1 MKKIKKVKRIDLS
14 VEQVDAL
21 LKRAKELLPP
31 EDYEI
36 LESMAE
42 TIHLLSQSVGK
53 KSASVQRLLRML
65 FGQTTEKLDKIAGAE
80 EVKKVKEPKPQKEKK
95 KSNGRKAAS
104 EYTAAKKVNVAH
116 DSLNPGDNC
125 PECLK
130 GKVYEQKMPR
140 LIVRITG
147 NAPLSGTIYQLQ
159 RLRCNLCGEIFT
171 ATAPDGVGEEKYDA
185 NAQAVIAL
193 LKYGSGMPFYRI
205 EKLQKSMGI
214 PLPSSTQFEIVD
226 KLAGELEPVYLEL
239 LRHAAQG
246 DVIYND
252 DTTMKILT
260 LMQEKDP
267 QRKGIYTTG
276 ILSTTDDHRIALF
289 FTGRQHAGENL
300 NDLLTHRLN
309 HSPPIQMC
317 DALSRNIPK
326 DFKSL
331 LANCLAHGRRSFVE
345 ILQNFPDECRYVLEI
360 LAQVYNNDQ
369 IAKEQNLTAEERLH
383 FHQDNSESL
392 MKSLNSWFHE
402 QLDQKLVEPNSGLG
416 QAIRYMIKHWDALTL
431 FLKVPNA
438 PLDNNLCE
446 QTLKK
451 AILHRKNSL
460 FYKTEHGAR
469 VGDLFMSLIH
479 TCNLNNINPFDY
491 LATLQKHASE
501 LAACP
506 QKWMPW
512 NYTATVTENQPA

>member
-1 MKKIKKVKRIDLS
+1 MKKIKKIELT

-21 LKRAKELLPP
+21 LKRAKALLPP

-42 TIHLLSQSVGK
+42 TIHL
-53 KSASVQRLLRML
+53 
-65 FGQTTEKLDKIAGAE
+65 
-80 EVKKVKEPKPQKEKK
+80 
-95 KSNGRKAAS
+95 
-104 EYTAAKKVNVAH
+104 
-116 DSLNPGDNC
+116 
-125 PECLK
+125 
-130 GKVYEQKMPR
+130 
-140 LIVRITG
+140 
-147 NAPLSGTIYQLQ
+147 Q

-171 ATAPDGVGEEKYDA
+171 ASAPDGVGEEKYDA
-185 NAQAVIAL
+185 NAKAVIAL

-226 KLAGELEPVYLEL
+226 KLAAELEPVYLEL
-239 LRHAAQG
+239 LRNAAQG

-252 DTTMKILT
+252 DTTMKILS

-267 QRKGIYTTG
+267 QRKGMFTTG
-276 ILSTTDDHRIALF
+276 ILSTSNDHRTALF

-300 NDLLTHRLN
+300 NDLLKYRID

-345 ILQNFPDECRYVLEI
+345 ILQSFPDECRHALER
-360 LAQVYNNDQ
+360 LAEVYKNDE
-369 IAKEQNLTAEERLH
+369 IAKEQKMTAEARLR
-383 FHQDNSESL
+383 FHQDNSELL

-402 QLDQKLVEPNSGLG
+402 QLDQNLVEPNSGLG

-446 QTLKK
+446 QALKK

-460 FYKTEHGAR
+460 FYRTEHGAR

-479 TCNLNNINPFDY
+479 TCNLNSVNPFDY
-491 LATLQKHASE
+491 LATLQKHAAV
-501 LAACP
+501 LITCP
-506 QKWMPW
+506 HKWLPW
-512 NYTATVTENQPA
+512 NYTADATEK

>member
-1 MKKIKKVKRIDLS
+1 MGISDLDDNNMVNEINVYAVATDPIYIGTGGYTIGRVDNTIVKDPTTKIPKIPGSSLAGTWRYYV
-14 VEQVDAL
+14 AL
-21 LKRAKELLPP
+21 K
-31 EDYEI
+31 
-36 LESMAE
+36 
-42 TIHLLSQSVGK
+42 
-53 KSASVQRLLRML
+53 L
-65 FGQTTEKLDKIAGAE
+65 FGLWKEEIEELEEDKFKEKDQRRFTFIGLAGADISGYQTDRE
-80 EVKKVKEPKPQKEKK
+80 KFIGKYRTYANPLEVEKGVCE
-95 KSNGRKAAS
+95 NYLS
-104 EYTAAKKVNVAH
+104 EGGNPCGVLQTDVL
-116 DSLNPGDNC
+116 LN
-125 PECLK
+125 
-130 GKVYEQKMPR
+130 
-140 LIVRITG
+140 
-147 NAPLSGTIYQLQ
+147 
-159 RLRCNLCGEIFT
+159 
-171 ATAPDGVGEEKYDA
+171 VGEEKYDA

-226 KLAGELEPVYLEL
+226 KLAGELEPAYLEL

-276 ILSTTDDHRIALF
+276 ILSTTDDHQIALF

-300 NDLLTHRLN
+300 NDLLAHRLN

-345 ILQNFPDECRYVLEI
+345 ILQSFPDECRHVLEI

-369 IAKEQNLTAEERLH
+369 IAKEQNMPAEERLR
-383 FHQDNSESL
+383 FHQDNSGPL
-392 MKSLNSWFHE
+392 MKSLNLWFH
-402 QLDQKLVEPNSGLG
+402 QRLDQKLVEPNSGLG

-446 QTLKK
+446 QALKK

-491 LATLQKHASE
+491 LATLQKHALV
-501 LAACP
+501 LATCP

-512 NYTATVTENQPA
+512 NYISSITENQPS

>member
-1 MKKIKKVKRIDLS
+1 MKKPKRIDLTI
-14 VEQVDAL
+14 EQVDAL

-31 EDYEI
+31 ADYEI

-53 KSASVQRLLRML
+53 KSAAVQRLLRML
-65 FGQTTEKLDKIAGAE
+65 FGQTTEKLDKLSGAKE
-80 EVKKVKEPKPQKEKK
+80 STEPKPEKK
-95 KSNGRKAAS
+95 KKKGNGRRAAA
-104 EYTAAKKVNVAH
+104 EYTAAEKVNVSNAN
-116 DSLNPGDNC
+116 LKPGDNC

-130 GKVYEQKMPR
+130 GKVYEMKMPR
-140 LIVRITG
+140 QIVRITG
-147 NAPLSGTIYQLQ
+147 NAPLSGTLYLLE

-171 ATAPDGVGEEKYDA
+171 ATAPDGVGEEKYDS
-185 NAQAVIAL
+185 NAKAVIAL

-239 LRHAAQG
+239 LRNAAQG

-267 QRKGIYTTG
+267 QRKGMFTTG
-276 ILSTTDDHRIALF
+276 ILSTNDNHRTALF

-300 NDLLTHRLN
+300 NDLLKYRID

-345 ILQNFPDECRYVLEI
+345 VLQSFPDECRHVLER
-360 LAQVYNNDQ
+360 LAEVYKNDE
-369 IAKEQNLTAEERLH
+369 IAKEQKMTAEARLR
-383 FHQDNSESL
+383 FHQDNSGPVMQSL
-392 MKSLNSWFHE
+392 HLWFHE
-402 QLDQKLVEPNSGLG
+402 QLDQHLVEPNSGLG

-446 QTLKK
+446 QALKK

-460 FYKTEHGAR
+460 FYRTEHGAR

-479 TCNLNNINPFDY
+479 TCNLNNVNPFDY
-491 LATLQKHASE
+491 LATLQKNAAE
-501 LAACP
+501 LATSP
-506 QKWMPW
+506 HQWLPW
-512 NYTATVTENQPA
+512 NYTSASS

>member
-1 MKKIKKVKRIDLS
+1 MKKIKKIDLT
-14 VEQVDAL
+14 VEQVNAF
-21 LKRAKELLPP
+21 LKRAKELLSP

-65 FGQTTEKLDKIAGAE
+65 FGKTTEKLDKIAG
-80 EVKKVKEPKPQKEKK
+80 VKESREPKPQKEKK
-95 KSNGRKAAS
+95 KGNGRKAAA
-104 EYTAAKKVNVAH
+104 EYTAAEKVNVSH
-116 DSLNPGDNC
+116 PSIKSGDNC

-130 GKVYEQKMPR
+130 GKVYEQKIPR

-147 NAPLSGTIYQLQ
+147 NAPLSGIVYQLQ

-185 NAQAVIAL
+185 NAKAVIAL

-226 KLAGELEPVYLEL
+226 RLATELEPVYLEL
-239 LRHAAQG
+239 LRNAAQG

-267 QRKGIYTTG
+267 QRKGIFTTG
-276 ILSTTDDHRIALF
+276 ILSTSDDHRIALF

-300 NDLLTHRLN
+300 NDLLEHRTN

-326 DFKSL
+326 DFKTM
-331 LANCLAHGRRSFVE
+331 LANCLSHGRRSFVE
-345 ILQNFPDECRYVLEI
+345 VLQNFPDECQYVLEI

-369 IAKEQNLTAEERLH
+369 IAKEQKLTVDERLY
-383 FHQDNSESL
+383 FHQEHSGPL

-402 QLDQKLVEPNSGLG
+402 QLDQNLIEPNSGLG

-438 PLDNNLCE
+438 PLDNNICE
-446 QTLKK
+446 QALKK
-451 AILHRKNSL
+451 TILHRKNSL
-460 FYKTEHGAR
+460 FYRTEHGAQ

-479 TCNLNNINPFDY
+479 TCNLNDINPFDY

-501 LAACP
+501 LATCP
-506 QKWMPW
+506 QKWLPW
-512 NYTATVTENQPA
+512 NYTSAVIEKQPS

>member
-1 MKKIKKVKRIDLS
+1 LKKIKKVKKVKRIDLS

-21 LKRAKELLPP
+21 LRRAKELLPP

-53 KSASVQRLLRML
+53 KSASIQRLLRML
-65 FGQTTEKLDKIAGAE
+65 FGQTTEKLDKIAG
-80 EVKKVKEPKPQKEKK
+80 VKEPKPQKEKK

-276 ILSTTDDHRIALF
+276 ILSTTDNYRIALF

-300 NDLLTHRLN
+300 NDLLAHRLN

-317 DALSRNIPK
+317 DALSRNTPK
-326 DFKSL
+326 DFKLL

-345 ILQNFPDECRYVLEI
+345 ILQNFPDECRHVLEI

-369 IAKEQNLTAEERLH
+369 IAKEQNMPAEERLR
-383 FHQDNSESL
+383 FHQDNSGPL
-392 MKSLNSWFHE
+392 MKSLNLWFHE
-402 QLDQKLVEPNSGLG
+402 QLDQNLVEPNSGLG
-416 QAIRYMIKHWDALTL
+416 QAIHYMIKHWDELTL

-446 QTLKK
+446 QALKK

-460 FYKTEHGAR
+460 FYRTEHGAR

-479 TCNLNNINPFDY
+479 TCNLNNVNPFDY
-491 LATLQKHASE
+491 LVALQKHASV
-501 LAACP
+501 LATCP

-512 NYTATVTENQPA
+512 NYISAITENQPS

>member
-1 MKKIKKVKRIDLS
+1 MKKIKKIDLT

-21 LKRAKELLPP
+21 LKRAKGLLPP

-36 LESMAE
+36 IKSMAE

-65 FGQTTEKLDKIAGAE
+65 FGQTTEKLDKIAGTKE
-80 EVKKVKEPKPQKEKK
+80 SKEPKPQKEKK
-95 KSNGRKAAS
+95 KGNGRRAAA
-104 EYTAAKKVNVAH
+104 EYTAAEKVKVSH
-116 DSLNPGDNC
+116 SGLKSGDNC

-147 NAPLSGTIYQLQ
+147 NAPLSGTIYHLQ

-171 ATAPDGVGEEKYDA
+171 AASPDGVGEEKYDA
-185 NAQAVIAL
+185 NAKAVIAL
-193 LKYGSGMPFYRI
+193 LKYGSGIPFYRI

-226 KLAGELEPVYLEL
+226 KLAAESEPVYLEL
-239 LRHAAQG
+239 LQNAAQG

-267 QRKGIYTTG
+267 QRKGMFTTG
-276 ILSTTDDHRIALF
+276 ILSTSNDHRIALF

-300 NDLLTHRLN
+300 NDLLKYRSSL
-309 HSPPIQMC
+309 SPPIQMC

-326 DFKSL
+326 DFKL
-331 LANCLAHGRRSFVE
+331 ILANCLAHGRRSFVE
-345 ILQNFPDECRYVLEI
+345 ILQNFPDECRHVLEI
-360 LAQVYNNDQ
+360 LAEVYKNDQ
-369 IAKEQNLTAEERLH
+369 IAKEQNLTAEQRLH
-383 FHQDNSESL
+383 FHQDNSGPL
-392 MKSLNSWFHE
+392 MKSLNLWFHQ

-446 QTLKK
+446 QALKK

-460 FYKTEHGAR
+460 FYRTEHGAR

-479 TCNLNNINPFDY
+479 TCNLNDVNPFDY

-501 LAACP
+501 LATCP
-506 QKWMPW
+506 HKWMPW
-512 NYTATVTENQPA
+512 NYTSDATENQPS

>member
-1 MKKIKKVKRIDLS
+1 LKKIKKVKRVKRIDLS
-14 VEQVDAL
+14 VEQVDTL
-21 LKRAKELLPP
+21 LKRAKELLSP

-42 TIHLLSQSVGK
+42 TIYLLSQSVGK
-53 KSASVQRLLRML
+53 KSASIQRLLRML
-65 FGQTTEKLDKIAGAE
+65 FGQTTEKLDKIAG
-80 EVKKVKEPKPQKEKK
+80 VKEPKPQKEKK
-95 KSNGRKAAS
+95 KGNGRKAAS
-104 EYTAAKKVNVAH
+104 EYTAAEKVSVAH

-125 PECLK
+125 PECLT

-171 ATAPDGVGEEKYDA
+171 AAAPDDVGEEKYDA

-226 KLAGELEPVYLEL
+226 KLAGELEPAYLEL

-276 ILSTTDDHRIALF
+276 ILSTTDDHQIALF

-300 NDLLTHRLN
+300 NDLLAHRLN

-345 ILQNFPDECRYVLEI
+345 ILQSFPDECRHVLEI

-369 IAKEQNLTAEERLH
+369 IAKEQNMPAEERLR
-383 FHQDNSESL
+383 FHQDNSGPL
-392 MKSLNSWFHE
+392 MKSLNLWFH
-402 QLDQKLVEPNSGLG
+402 QRLDQKLVEPNSGLG

-446 QTLKK
+446 QALKK

-491 LATLQKHASE
+491 LATLQKHALV
-501 LAACP
+501 LATCP

-512 NYTATVTENQPA
+512 NYISSITENQPS